1 MKLKNLSFAVLLFLA
16 AAGFAAPLKIGWA
29 TADVSTDKPIFLQG
43 LDYRRVSQG
52 LRDPITV
59 TALAIDNGK
68 DCVIFNSWDTSCV
81 YGNLAKR
88 VRDGVAKKLPG
99 FPVEKI
105 VFNAIHT
112 HTGPALG
119 VDYNDPLSVEYRN
132 MFIEKTVDTIVR
144 AWNERK
150 PGKIGYGYDFA
161 VTCFS
166 RRTVYFDDLRK
177 RPPAKGKKL
186 SLWKTIPGLYSDKYV
201 TMHGNADDPMFSHM
215 EAAPDP
221 FVNFLFTY
229 DMNDKLTGMIFNVA
243 FPAHISISDL
253 KLGSDCWSD
262 IRREVKKDFGDVYV
276 LAQCAAA
283 GDLTHKIPYYKK
295 ATDRKYRLMFG
306 REEAYKGE
314 FERHRI
320 TEQLMAALHRTLPW
334 ASKALYCD
342 LPLRHICTTLQ
353 LPRFY
358 AKPEHIEEAKAN
370 RVKLEEMKKN
380 PPWDV
385 NDPVT
390 VKKANGLIGSAE
402 YRIARV
408 LKLNDSIK
416 KKPNWAMEFHVLR
429 IGEVAFVS
437 ERYELYTDF
446 GQRIQAR
453 SPFTQTF
460 TIQLSAGL
468 PDLPTFNGGYLP
480 TAVAVGNAGYQ
491 AHPINNANSPSPEG
505 GQQMVDEAVRLLY
518 ELKKDDEKS
527 PQSVE
532 KK

>member
-1 MKLKNLSFAVLLFLA
+1 MIKTFSISALLLTA
-16 AAGFAAPLKIGWA
+16 ITVFAAPLKIGWA
-29 TADVSTDKPIFLQG
+29 TADISTDKPIFLQG

-52 LRDPITV
+52 VRDPITV
-59 TALAIDNGK
+59 TALVIDNGE

-81 YGNLAKR
+81 YGTLAKR
-88 VRDGVAKKLPG
+88 VRANVAQKLPG

-112 HTGPALG
+112 HTGPAMGDL
-119 VDYNDPLSVEYRN
+119 YNDPLSTEYRN

-144 AWNERK
+144 AWENRR

-177 RPPAKGKKL
+177 RPPVKGKKL
-186 SLWKTIPGLYSDKYV
+186 SLWKTIPGLYVDKHV

-229 DMNDKLTGMIFNVA
+229 DLNDKLTGMIFNVA
-243 FPAHISISDL
+243 FPAHISLPDM

-262 IRREVKKDFGDVYV
+262 IRRAIKEDFGDVHV

-283 GDLTHKIPYYKK
+283 GDLTYKIPYYNK
-295 ATDRKYRLMFG
+295 ATARKYRLMFG

-314 FERHRI
+314 FERYRV

-334 ASKALYCD
+334 ASKALYGD
-342 LPLRHICTTLQ
+342 LPIRHINTTLR

-358 AKPEHIEEAKAN
+358 AAPEHIEEAKAN
-370 RVKLEEMKKN
+370 LAKLEEMKKN
-380 PPWDV
+380 PPW
-385 NDPVT
+385 NTGDPEI
-390 VKKANGLIGSAE
+390 VKKANDLIGTAE
-402 YRIARV
+402 WRLGQV

-416 KKPNWAMEFHVLR
+416 QKPDWAMEFHVLR

-460 TIQLSAGL
+460 TIQLSANL
-468 PDLPTFNGGYLP
+468 PDLPGFSACYLP
-480 TAVAVGNAGYQ
+480 TAIAVGNAGYQ
-491 AHPINNANSPSPEG
+491 AHPINNYNSPSPEG

-518 ELKKDDEKS
+518 ELKKDDFKNTAA
-527 PQSVE
+527 PAE